1 MIKTILLAATVVLV
15 TACKENVVKN
25 FTVTGTIENAP
36 ATLVHLEQISYNEM
50 PPQVVDSVT
59 ITNGSFTLKGKAPE
73 ETLFQL
79 RFPQQ
84 EKAPLYFVI
93 NDGKNIVLTAN
104 WNDIRK
110 LTVKGSAATER
121 LRVFVDSLSAT
132 QQKLYAIQ
140 GELQQNVTLA
150 DSMKNVKQAELN
162 TIVESF
168 KLYIK
173 KTAAEEQ
180 SPMVSMFATTI
191 GGGADATETEAM
203 FNSLLK
209 RFPKHTGIQA
219 VVKQFRESTAKAKE
233 PQQQQQPGGTPAI
246 GSVAPEIT
254 MPDVNDK
261 NFSLSS
267 LRGKYVLV
275 DFWASWCGPCRSEN
289 PNVVAAYNK
298 YKNKNFTILGVSLDK
313 TKDAWV
319 KAIAEDG
326 LTWPHISD
334 LKFWNSAA
342 VSLYGFQGIPYNV
355 LVDPQGKI
363 IADNLRGGALER
375 KLEEVLK

>member
-1 MIKTILLAATVVLV
+1 MNRIILLASLVLCM
-15 TACKENVVKN
+15 TACKENAVKN
-25 FTVTGTIENAP
+25 FTVSGKIENAP
-36 ATLVHLEQISYNEM
+36 VTLVHLEQISYDNM

-59 ITNGSFTLKGKAPE
+59 VTNGSFALKGKAAE

-84 EKAPLYFVI
+84 EKGPLYFVI
-93 NDGKNIVLTAN
+93 NDGKNIVLTAD

-121 LRVFVDSLSAT
+121 LRIFVDSLSAT

-140 GELQQNVTLA
+140 GELQQNATLA
-150 DSMKNVKQAELN
+150 DSIKNVKQAELN

-168 KLYIK
+168 KSYIK
-173 KTAAEEQ
+173 KTAVEDK
-180 SPMVSMFATTI
+180 SPMVSMFATSI
-191 GGGADATETEAM
+191 GGGADAAETEAM
-203 FNSLLK
+203 FNTLLK
-209 RFPKHTGIQA
+209 RFPEHAGIQA
-219 VVKQFRESTAKAKE
+219 VVKQFRESTAKTNE
-233 PQQQQQPGGTPAI
+233 PQKQSVTPSV
-246 GSVAPEIT
+246 GSIAPEIT

-275 DFWASWCGPCRSEN
+275 DFWASWCGPCRAEN
-289 PNVVAAYNK
+289 PNVVAAFNK

-326 LTWPHISD
+326 LTWTHISD

-342 VSLYGFQGIPYNV
+342 VGLYGFQGIPYNV
-355 LVDPQGKI
+355 LVDPEGKI
-363 IADNLRGGALER
+363 VADNLRGGALEK